1 MKSDMRL
8 QVRHTALHL
17 KENLPMTFAHQ
28 TGWNRMPATRAAVA
42 AGLLSLCGCVL
53 AQSNPGW
60 QFGAVLDITHTSQAL
75 ALGSRDKGLQLG
87 HSDLSAAGPLGPW
100 FKAQVGAVVA
110 THEGKLEK
118 GIEEA
123 WIETT
128 RLPGGLQARAG
139 RFASQ
144 VGYLNQ
150 QHPHADDFVER
161 PLLYRGFLGGH
172 WNDDGLRLNWTA
184 PTPFYLMVGAEAFRG
199 KRLVEEVAGPA
210 RRMGATTFVVKTGAD
225 LNRSHSWQLGLS
237 HIRNTREALIEAHEE
252 GAEEGAHEHG
262 DEHAHEHGHGAAFS
276 GRRTAMVDF
285 IWKWA
290 PGGNNRDQQVRV
302 GLEVARISG
311 LGAAFA
317 STDKHQ
323 ASALSVVWRFRPD
336 WEVGARWDR
345 LRVRMA
351 HDGEVHGGQLNEQAL
366 MLAWKPSHMQSLRLQ
381 VTSQRDAVEFENP
394 ARRAWQLQ
402 YVLAFGA
409 HGAHAF

>member
-1 MKSDMRL
+1 MIHAPSSPHRL
-8 QVRHTALHL
+8 RAKLLAVGIAFATLALEAASQTAQ
-17 KENLPMTFAHQ
+17 P
-28 TGWNRMPATRAAVA
+28 
-42 AGLLSLCGCVL
+42 
-53 AQSNPGW
+53 PGW
-60 QFGAVLDITHTSQAL
+60 RVGAVLDITHTSQAL
-75 ALGSRDKGLQLG
+75 AEGSRDKGLQLG
-87 HSDLSAAGPLGPW
+87 HSDLTAAGPLGPGLQ
-100 FKAQVGAVVA
+100 AQVTAVLA

-118 GIEEA
+118 EIEEA
-123 WIETT
+123 WVQTT

-161 PLLYRGFLGGH
+161 PLLYRAFLGGH

-199 KRLVEEVAGPA
+199 KRLVEEAAGPA
-210 RRMGATTFVVKTGAD
+210 RRVGATTFVVKTGAD

-237 HIRNTREALIEAHEE
+237 HVRNTREALVEDHEE
-252 GAEEGAHEHG
+252 GAEEGAHDHEHS
-262 DEHAHEHGHGAAFS
+262 HGHGAAFS

-285 IWKWA
+285 TWKWA
-290 PGGNNRDQQVRV
+290 PGGNNREQQLRV
-302 GLEVARISG
+302 GVEVARISG
-311 LGAAFA
+311 LGAAYA
-317 STDKHQ
+317 ATDKHQ
-323 ASALSVVWRFRPD
+323 ARALSVVWRFRPE

-351 HDGEVHGGQLNEQAL
+351 HDGEVHGGRLNEQAL
-366 MLAWKPSHMQSLRLQ
+366 MLAWKPSHLQSLRLQ
-381 VTSQRDAVEFENP
+381 MTQQRDAVEFDNP

-402 YVLAFGA
+402 YILAFGA

>member
-1 MKSDMRL
+1 M
-8 QVRHTALHL
+8 
-17 KENLPMTFAHQ
+17 NFAHQ
-28 TGWNRMPATRAAVA
+28 TGWSRLPATSAAVA
-42 AGLLSLCGCVL
+42 AGLLSLCGGVF
-53 AQSNPGW
+53 AQSNSGW
-60 QFGAVLDITHTSQAL
+60 QLGAVLDITHTSQAL
-75 ALGSRDKGLQLG
+75 AQGSRDKGLQLG
-87 HSDLSAAGPLGPW
+87 HSDLSAAGPLGHW
-100 FKAQVGAVVA
+100 FKAQVNAVVA

-118 GIEEA
+118 EFEEA
-123 WIETT
+123 WIQTT

-184 PTPFYLMVGAEAFRG
+184 PTPFYLMVGAEAFQG
-199 KRLVEEVAGPA
+199 KRLVEEAAGPA

-225 LNRSHSWQLGLS
+225 LNRSQSWQLGLS
-237 HIRNTREALIEAHEE
+237 HIRNTREALVEAHEE
-252 GAEEGAHEHG
+252 GDEEGAHE
-262 DEHAHEHGHGAAFS
+262 HGAAFS
-276 GRRTAMVDF
+276 GRRTSMVDF
-285 IWKWA
+285 TWKWA

-317 STDKHQ
+317 STDQHQ
-323 ASALSVVWRFRPD
+323 ASALSMVWRFRPE

-345 LRVRMA
+345 LRVRTA
-351 HDGEVHGGQLNEQAL
+351 HDGEVHGGRLSEQAL
-366 MLAWKPSHMQSLRLQ
+366 MLAWKPSHMQALRLQ
-381 VTSQRDAVEFENP
+381 VTQQRDAVEFENP

-402 YVLAFGA
+402 YVLGFGA

>member
-1 MKSDMRL
+1 MKSKHRNGGGTPMARC
-8 QVRHTALHL
+8 VAL
-17 KENLPMTFAHQ
+17 
-28 TGWNRMPATRAAVA
+28 
-42 AGLLSLCGCVL
+42 GLGLVGLCSGAL
-53 AQSNPGW
+53 AQSIGGW
-60 QFGAVLDITHTSQAL
+60 QAGAVLDIAQTSQAL

-100 FKAQVGAVVA
+100 FKAQVNAMLA

-118 GIEEA
+118 SIEEA

-128 RLPGGLQARAG
+128 RMPGGLQARAG

-184 PTPFYLMVGAEAFRG
+184 PTPFFLMIGVEAFKG
-199 KRLVEEVAGPA
+199 QRLVQEAAAPA
-210 RRMGATTFVVKTGAD
+210 RRLGASTWVVKTGAD

-237 HIRNTREALIEAHEE
+237 HIRNTREALVEEHDEGVDEGDHGHE
-252 GAEEGAHEHG
+252 
-262 DEHAHEHGHGAAFS
+262 HEHGHGAAFS
-276 GRRTAMVDF
+276 GRRTAMLDF
-285 IWKWA
+285 TWKWA
-290 PGGNNRDQQVRV
+290 PGGNNREEQVRV
-302 GLEVARISG
+302 GVEIARITG
-311 LGAAFA
+311 LGSAFTSA
-317 STDKHQ
+317 DKHQ
-323 ASALSVVWRFRPD
+323 ARALSAVWRFRPD
-336 WEVGARWDR
+336 WEVGVRWDR

-351 HDGEVHGGQLNEQAL
+351 HEGEVHGGQLNERAL
-366 MLAWKPSHMQSLRLQ
+366 MLAWKPSHLQSLRLQ
-381 VTSQRDAVEFENP
+381 LTSQRDAVEFENP

>member
-1 MKSDMRL
+1 M
-8 QVRHTALHL
+8 
-17 KENLPMTFAHQ
+17 
-28 TGWNRMPATRAAVA
+28 AV
-42 AGLLSLCGCVL
+42 GLLSLCGGVF
-53 AQSNPGW
+53 AQSNLGW

-75 ALGSRDKGLQLG
+75 AQGSRDKGLQLG
-87 HSDLSAAGPLGPW
+87 HSDLSASGPLGPW
-100 FKAQVGAVVA
+100 LKAQVNAVVA

-118 GIEEA
+118 DIEEA
-123 WIETT
+123 WIQTT

-184 PTPFYLMVGAEAFRG
+184 PTLFYLMVGTEAFRG
-199 KRLVEEVAGPA
+199 QRLVVEAAGPA

-237 HIRNTREALIEAHEE
+237 HIRNTREALVEAHEE
-252 GAEEGAHEHG
+252 GAEESAEEGAHEH
-262 DEHAHEHGHGAAFS
+262 EHAHGHGAAFS
-276 GRRTAMVDF
+276 GRRTSMVDF
-285 IWKWA
+285 TWKWA

-323 ASALSVVWRFRPD
+323 ASALSVVWRFRPE

-366 MLAWKPSHMQSLRLQ
+366 MLAWKPSHKQSLRLQ
-381 VTSQRDAVEFENP
+381 VTQQRDAVEFENP

>member
-1 MKSDMRL
+1 MKSL
-8 QVRHTALHL
+8 LIKSRH
-17 KENLPMTFAHQ
+17 Q
-28 TGWNRMPATRAAVA
+28 SSGNRSRASRGAVMA
-42 AGLLSLCGCVL
+42 CLLSLCGGVL
-53 AQSNPGW
+53 AQSATGW
-60 QFGAVLDITHTSQAL
+60 QFGAVLDLTHTSQAL

-87 HSDLSAAGPLGPW
+87 HSDLSAAGPFGPW
-100 FKAQVGAVVA
+100 FKAQVNAMVA
-110 THEGKLEK
+110 THEGQLEK
-118 GIEEA
+118 DIEEA
-123 WIETT
+123 WIQTT

-161 PLLYRGFLGGH
+161 PLLYRSLLGGH

-199 KRLVEEVAGPA
+199 KRLVEEAAGPA
-210 RRMGATTFVVKTGAD
+210 RRMGVTTFVVKTGAD

-237 HIRNTREALIEAHEE
+237 HLRNTREALVEEHEE
-252 GAEEGAHEHG
+252 GAEEAAH
-262 DEHAHEHGHGAAFS
+262 AHGHGAAFS
-276 GRRTAMVDF
+276 GRHTSMVDF
-285 IWKWA
+285 TWKWA

-302 GLEVARISG
+302 GLELARISG

-323 ASALSVVWRFRPD
+323 ASALSVVWRFRPE

-351 HDGEVHGGQLNEQAL
+351 HDGEVHGGQLSEQAL
-366 MLAWKPSHMQSLRLQ
+366 MLAWKPSHLQSLRLQ
-381 VTSQRDAVEFENP
+381 VTSQRNAVEFENP

>member
-1 MKSDMRL
+1 
-8 QVRHTALHL
+8 
-17 KENLPMTFAHQ
+17 MTFAHQ
-28 TGWNRMPATRAAVA
+28 TGRNRMPATRAAVA
-42 AGLLSLCGCVL
+42 AGLLSLCGGVL

-75 ALGSRDKGLQLG
+75 AQGSRDKGLQLG

-100 FKAQVGAVVA
+100 FKAQVNAVVA

-118 GIEEA
+118 EIEEA
-123 WIETT
+123 WVQTT

-184 PTPFYLMVGAEAFRG
+184 PTPFYLMVGTEAFRG
-199 KRLVEEVAGPA
+199 KRLVEEAAGPA

-237 HIRNTREALIEAHEE
+237 HIRNTREALVEDHEE
-252 GAEEGAHEHG
+252 GAEEGAHEH
-262 DEHAHEHGHGAAFS
+262 EHAHGHGAAFS
-276 GRRTAMVDF
+276 GRRTSMVDF
-285 IWKWA
+285 TWKWA

-302 GLEVARISG
+302 GLELARISG

-323 ASALSVVWRFRPD
+323 ARALSVVWRFRPE

-345 LRVRMA
+345 LHVRMA
-351 HDGEVHGGQLNEQAL
+351 HDGEVHGGRLNEQAL

-381 VTSQRDAVEFENP
+381 VTQQRDAVEFENP

>member
-1 MKSDMRL
+1 
-8 QVRHTALHL
+8 
-17 KENLPMTFAHQ
+17 MTFAHQ

-42 AGLLSLCGCVL
+42 AGLLSLCGGVL

-60 QFGAVLDITHTSQAL
+60 QFGAVLDVTHTSQAL
-75 ALGSRDKGLQLG
+75 AQGSRDKGLQLG

-100 FKAQVGAVVA
+100 LKAQVNAVVA
-110 THEGKLEK
+110 THEGKLERE
-118 GIEEA
+118 IEEA
-123 WIETT
+123 WIQTT

-199 KRLVEEVAGPA
+199 QRLVEEAAGPA
-210 RRMGATTFVVKTGAD
+210 RRIGATTFVLKTGAD

-237 HIRNTREALIEAHEE
+237 HIRNTREARVEAHEE
-252 GAEEGAHEHG
+252 GAEDSAEEGAHEHA
-262 DEHAHEHGHGAAFS
+262 HAHGHGAAFS
-276 GRRTAMVDF
+276 GRRTSVVDF
-285 IWKWA
+285 TWKWA

-302 GLEVARISG
+302 GLEVARTSG

-317 STDKHQ
+317 STDKHH
-323 ASALSVVWRFRPD
+323 ASALSVVWRFRPE

-345 LRVRMA
+345 LRVHMA
-351 HDGEVHGGQLNEQAL
+351 HDGQVHGGQLNEQAL

-381 VTSQRDAVEFENP
+381 VTGQRDAVEFDNP

>member
-1 MKSDMRL
+1 
-8 QVRHTALHL
+8 
-17 KENLPMTFAHQ
+17 MTFAHRPGRNQ
-28 TGWNRMPATRAAVA
+28 RPSVGVAMA
-42 AGLLSLCGCVL
+42 AGLLGLCSNGL
-53 AQSNPGW
+53 AQSQPGW
-60 QFGAVLDITHTSQAL
+60 QFGAVLDITHTSQTL
-75 ALGSRDKGLQLG
+75 AQGSRDKGLQLG
-87 HSDLSAAGPLGPW
+87 HSDLTASGPLGSRL
-100 FKAQVGAVVA
+100 KAQVSAVLA

-118 GIEEA
+118 AIEEA
-123 WIETT
+123 WVQTT

-144 VGYLNQ
+144 VGHLNQ

-161 PLLYRGFLGGH
+161 PLLHRGFFGGH

-184 PTPFYLMVGAEAFRG
+184 PTPFYLMVGTEAFRG
-199 KRLVEEVAGPA
+199 HRLVDEVAGPV
-210 RRMGATTFVVKTGAD
+210 RRVGATTFVVKTGAD

-237 HIRNTREALIEAHEE
+237 HIRNTRQALVEAHEE
-252 GAEEGAHEHG
+252 GDEEGAHGH
-262 DEHAHEHGHGAAFS
+262 EHAHGHGAAFS
-276 GRRTAMVDF
+276 GRRTSMVDF
-285 IWKWA
+285 TWKWA

-323 ASALSVVWRFRPD
+323 ASAMSVVWRFRPE

-345 LRVRMA
+345 LRVRMS
-351 HDGEVHGGQLNEQAL
+351 HDGEVHGGRLSEQAL

-381 VTSQRDAVEFENP
+381 VTGQRDAVEFENP

-402 YVLAFGA
+402 YILAFGA